1 LLFPPDN
8 TTFSHR
14 ETIFALAVQHRLP
27 AIFSNSSYARGG
39 GLMSY
44 GTKPVE
50 AYREAA
56 IYVDRLL
63 RGAKVSELP
72 VQFPTKFELVI
83 NLKTAKAIGLTIPE
97 ALLLRA
103 DELIE

>member
-1 LLFPPDN
+1 MAYATDVVDL
-8 TTFSHR
+8 HR
-14 ETIFALAVQHRLP
+14 RAA
-27 AIFSNSSYARGG
+27 SY
-39 GLMSY
+39 
-44 GTKPVE
+44 
-50 AYREAA
+50 
-56 IYVDRLL
+56 IDRLL
-63 RGAKVSELP
+63 RGAKINELP